1 MKPAKRKSLK
11 RRLTIQ
17 LLLFQIGSLFIFSA
31 TFVAYLSSG
40 GVGSALLSQ
49 QSAQITANALT
60 RDSNGRLALRETDE
74 FAGLRRNMPDFWFV
88 AVSETGE
95 IVQGGQV
102 PEAFSNMDQQLSD
115 TNIKLSDIREAALSY
130 SYLAVMRIAVVRRVS
145 GPAGEFAMIGQGGP
159 FSMTFPVLLFSNILI
174 MPFLILMAAVTIV
187 TIPWII
193 RKEFLALSAIA
204 RTAETIDI
212 DKRGYRLPDG
222 DIPRE
227 VQPLVHAVNGALQ
240 RLDDGYERHKRFI
253 LDAAH
258 ELRTPVAILQTRVET
273 LLEGPARSR
282 ILADASRIAVL
293 AEQLLDLQRLGGQKA
308 PLVPL
313 DIVALCRSVV
323 ADMAPLA
330 ISQGYNLSFEPEEEP
345 ILALADFAS
354 LQRALM
360 NIVQNAIEH
369 GGNRGTITIK
379 VASNRVI
386 EIADEG
392 NGIPEAERE
401 LVFDAFHRLKPKDHG
416 TGLGL
421 SLVQEIVRYHN
432 GEISINDSSTGG
444 ACFRITLPFC

>member
-17 LLLFQIGSLFIFSA
+17 LLLFQIGSLFIVSA
-31 TFVAYLSSG
+31 AFVAYLSSG
-40 GVGSALLSQ
+40 GAGSALLSPQ
-49 QSAQITANALT
+49 AAQITADALV
-60 RDSNGRLALRETDE
+60 RDENGRLVLKETNEYAELRNTT
-74 FAGLRRNMPDFWFV
+74 PDFWFV
-88 AVSETGE
+88 AVSEAGE
-95 IVQGGQV
+95 IIQGGQV

-115 TNIKLSDIREAALSY
+115 VRLSDIRDAALSY
-130 SYLAVMRIAVVRRVS
+130 SYLAVVRIAIVRRVS
-145 GPAGEFAMIGQGGP
+145 GPVGEFAMIGKGGP

-174 MPFLILMAAVTIV
+174 MPILFIMSLVTII

-193 RKEFLALSAIA
+193 RREFLPLSAIA

-227 VQPLVHAVNGALQ
+227 VQPLVHAVNGALK

-273 LLEGPARSR
+273 LLEGPSRNR

-313 DIVALCRSVV
+313 DLVGLCRSVV

-345 ILALADFAS
+345 ILALADDAS

-369 GGNRGTITIK
+369 GGNRGTITVK
-379 VASNRVI
+379 VAANRVI
-386 EIADEG
+386 DISDEG
-392 NGIPEAERE
+392 NGIPEEDRE
-401 LVFDAFHRLKPKDHG
+401 LVFDAFHRLRPKDRG

-421 SLVQEIVRYHN
+421 NLVQEIIRYHK
-432 GEISINDSSTGG
+432 GEIAISDSSTGG
-444 ACFRITLPFC
+444 ACFRISLPYC

>member
-17 LLLFQIGSLFIFSA
+17 LLLFQIGSLFIVSA
-31 TFVAYLSSG
+31 GFVAYLSTG
-40 GVGSALLSQ
+40 GGGSALLSPQ
-49 QSAQITANALT
+49 AAQITANALV
-60 RDSNGRLALRETDE
+60 RDKDGRLVLKETSEFVQLRSNT
-74 FAGLRRNMPDFWFV
+74 PDFWFV

-115 TNIKLSDIREAALSY
+115 VKLSDIRDAALSY
-130 SYLAVMRIAVVRRVS
+130 SYLAVVRIAVVRRVS
-145 GPAGEFAMIGQGGP
+145 GPVGEFAMIGKGGP

-174 MPFLILMAAVTIV
+174 MPILILMSIVTIV

-193 RKEFLALSAIA
+193 RREFLALSAIA

-227 VQPLVHAVNGALQ
+227 VQPLVHAVNGALK

-273 LLEGPARSR
+273 LLDGPSRSR

-308 PLVPL
+308 PLIPL
-313 DIVALCRSVV
+313 DLVSLCRSVV

-330 ISQGYNLSFEPEEEP
+330 ISQGYELSFEPEEEP
-345 ILALADFAS
+345 ILALADDAS

-379 VASNRVI
+379 VATNRVI
-386 EIADEG
+386 DICDEG
-392 NGIPEAERE
+392 SGIPEEDRE
-401 LVFDAFHRLKPKDHG
+401 LVFDAFHRLRPKDRG

-421 SLVQEIVRYHN
+421 NLVQEIIRYHG
-432 GEISINDSSTGG
+432 GEITISDSSTGG
-444 ACFRITLPFC
+444 ACFRISLPYC

>member
-17 LLLFQIGSLFIFSA
+17 LLLFQIGSLFIVSA
-31 TFVAYLSSG
+31 GFVAYLSTG
-40 GVGSALLSQ
+40 GGGSALLSPQ
-49 QSAQITANALT
+49 AAQITANALV
-60 RDSNGRLALRETDE
+60 RDKDGRLVLKETSEFVQLRSNT
-74 FAGLRRNMPDFWFV
+74 PDFWFV

-115 TNIKLSDIREAALSY
+115 VKLSDIRDAALSY
-130 SYLAVMRIAVVRRVS
+130 SYLAVVRIAVVRRVS
-145 GPAGEFAMIGQGGP
+145 GPVGEFAMIGKGGP

-174 MPFLILMAAVTIV
+174 MPILILMSIVTIV

-193 RKEFLALSAIA
+193 RREFLALSAIA

-227 VQPLVHAVNGALQ
+227 VQPLVHAVNGALK

-273 LLEGPARSR
+273 LLEGPSRSR

-308 PLVPL
+308 PLIPL
-313 DIVALCRSVV
+313 DLVSLCRSVV

-330 ISQGYNLSFEPEEEP
+330 ISQGYELSFEPEEEP
-345 ILALADFAS
+345 ILALADDAS

-379 VASNRVI
+379 VAANRVI
-386 EIADEG
+386 DICDEG
-392 NGIPEAERE
+392 SGIPEEDRE
-401 LVFDAFHRLKPKDHG
+401 LVFDAFHRLRPKDRG

-421 SLVQEIVRYHN
+421 NLVQEIIRYHG
-432 GEISINDSSTGG
+432 GEITISDSSTGG
-444 ACFRITLPFC
+444 ACFRISLPYC

>member
-17 LLLFQIGSLFIFSA
+17 LLLFQIGSLFIVSA
-31 TFVAYLSSG
+31 GFVAYLSTG
-40 GVGSALLSQ
+40 GGGSALLSPQ
-49 QSAQITANALT
+49 AAQITANALV
-60 RDSNGRLALRETDE
+60 RDKNGRLALKETSE
-74 FAGLRRNMPDFWFV
+74 FVELRSNTPHFWFV

-115 TNIKLSDIREAALSY
+115 IKLSDIREAALSY
-130 SYLAVMRIAVVRRVS
+130 SYLAVVRIAVVRRVS
-145 GPAGEFAMIGQGGP
+145 GPLGEFAMIGKGGP

-174 MPFLILMAAVTIV
+174 MPILFIMSLVTIV

-193 RKEFLALSAIA
+193 RREFLALSSIA
-204 RTAETIDI
+204 RAAETIDI

-227 VQPLVHAVNGALQ
+227 VQPLVHAVNGALK

-273 LLEGPARSR
+273 LLDGPSRNR

-308 PLVPL
+308 PLIPL
-313 DIVALCRSVV
+313 DLVSLCRSVV

-330 ISQGYNLSFEPEEEP
+330 ISQGYELSFEPEEEP
-345 ILALADFAS
+345 ILALADDAS

-379 VASNRVI
+379 VAANRVI
-386 EIADEG
+386 DICDEG
-392 NGIPEAERE
+392 SGIPEEDRE
-401 LVFDAFHRLKPKDHG
+401 LVFDAFHRLRPQDRG

-421 SLVQEIVRYHN
+421 NLVQEIIRYHG
-432 GEISINDSSTGG
+432 GEINISDSSTGG
-444 ACFRITLPFC
+444 ACFRISLPYC

>member
-17 LLLFQIGSLFIFSA
+17 LLLFQIGSLFIVTAAFII
-31 TFVAYLSSG
+31 YMSSG
-40 GVGSALLSQ
+40 GADSALLSPAA
-49 QSAQITANALT
+49 AQITANAIM
-60 RDSNGRLALRETDE
+60 RDKDNRLVLKETPEFIHLRNSTS
-74 FAGLRRNMPDFWFV
+74 DFWFV
-88 AVSETGE
+88 AVSEKGE

-115 TNIKLSDIREAALSY
+115 VRISDVRDAALSY
-130 SYLAVMRIAVVRRVS
+130 SYLAVVRIAVVRRAS
-145 GPAGEFAMIGQGGP
+145 GPAGEFVMVGKGGP
-159 FSMTFPVLLFSNILI
+159 FSMTFPVILFSNILI
-174 MPFLILMAAVTIV
+174 MPFLILMSIVTIV
-187 TIPWII
+187 TIPWLI
-193 RKEFLALSAIA
+193 RREFRVLSAIA

-212 DKRGYRLPDG
+212 DRRGYRLPDG
-222 DIPRE
+222 NIPRE

-273 LLEGPARSR
+273 LLEGPARNR

-313 DIVALCRSVV
+313 DIVGLCRSVV

-345 ILALADFAS
+345 ILALADDAS

-369 GGNRGTITIK
+369 GGNRGTITIR

-401 LVFDAFHRLKPKDHG
+401 LVFDAFHRLRPKDRG

-421 SLVQEIVRYHN
+421 NLVQEIVRYHG
-432 GEISINDSSTGG
+432 GEITISDSSTGG
-444 ACFRITLPFC
+444 ACFRIALPYC

>member
-17 LLLFQIGSLFIFSA
+17 LLLFQIGSLFIVSA
-31 TFVAYLSSG
+31 GFVAYLSTG
-40 GVGSALLSQ
+40 GGGSALLSPQ
-49 QSAQITANALT
+49 AAQITANALV
-60 RDSNGRLALRETDE
+60 RDKDGRLVLKETSEFVQLRSNT
-74 FAGLRRNMPDFWFV
+74 PDFWFV

-115 TNIKLSDIREAALSY
+115 VKLSDIRDAALSY
-130 SYLAVMRIAVVRRVS
+130 SYLAVVRIAVVRRVS
-145 GPAGEFAMIGQGGP
+145 GPVGEFAMIGKGGP

-174 MPFLILMAAVTIV
+174 MPILILMSIVTIV

-193 RKEFLALSAIA
+193 RREFLALSAIA

-227 VQPLVHAVNGALQ
+227 VQPLVHAVNGALK

-273 LLEGPARSR
+273 LLDGPSRSR

-308 PLVPL
+308 PLIPL
-313 DIVALCRSVV
+313 DLVSLCRSVV

-330 ISQGYNLSFEPEEEP
+330 ISQGYELSFEPEEEP
-345 ILALADFAS
+345 ILALADDAS

-379 VASNRVI
+379 VAANRVI
-386 EIADEG
+386 DICDEG
-392 NGIPEAERE
+392 SGIPEEDRE
-401 LVFDAFHRLKPKDHG
+401 LVFDAFHRLRPKDRG

-421 SLVQEIVRYHN
+421 NLVQEIIRYHG
-432 GEISINDSSTGG
+432 GEITISDSSTGG
-444 ACFRITLPFC
+444 ACFRISLPYC

>member
-17 LLLFQIGSLFIFSA
+17 LLLFQIGSLFIVSA
-31 TFVAYLSSG
+31 GFVAYLSTG
-40 GVGSALLSQ
+40 GGGSALLSPQ
-49 QSAQITANALT
+49 AAQITANALV
-60 RDSNGRLALRETDE
+60 RDKDGRLVLKDTSEFVQLRSNT
-74 FAGLRRNMPDFWFV
+74 PDFWFV

-115 TNIKLSDIREAALSY
+115 VKLSDIRDAALSY
-130 SYLAVMRIAVVRRVS
+130 SYLAVVRIAVVRRVS
-145 GPAGEFAMIGQGGP
+145 GPVGEFAMIGKGGP

-174 MPFLILMAAVTIV
+174 MPILILMSIVTIV

-193 RKEFLALSAIA
+193 RREFLALSAIA

-227 VQPLVHAVNGALQ
+227 VQPLVHAVNGALK

-273 LLEGPARSR
+273 LLDGPSRSR

-308 PLVPL
+308 PLIPL
-313 DIVALCRSVV
+313 DLVSLCRSVV

-330 ISQGYNLSFEPEEEP
+330 ISQGYELSFEPEEEP
-345 ILALADFAS
+345 ILALADDAS

-379 VASNRVI
+379 VAANRVI
-386 EIADEG
+386 DICDEG
-392 NGIPEAERE
+392 SGIPEEDRE
-401 LVFDAFHRLKPKDHG
+401 LVFDAFHRLRPKDRG

-421 SLVQEIVRYHN
+421 NLVQEIIRYHG
-432 GEISINDSSTGG
+432 GEITISDSSTGD
-444 ACFRITLPFC
+444 ACFRISLPYC

>member
-1 MKPAKRKSLK
+1 MKLAGRKSLK

-17 LLLFQIGSLFIFSA
+17 LLLFQIGSLFIVSA
-31 TFVAYLSSG
+31 AIVAYLSSG
-40 GVGSALLSQ
+40 GAGSALLSPQ
-49 QSAQITANALT
+49 AAQITADAIV
-60 RDSNGRLALRETDE
+60 RDKDGRLVLEETQDFIE
-74 FAGLRRNMPDFWFV
+74 MRSNMPDFWFV
-88 AVSETGE
+88 AVGE
-95 IVQGGQV
+95 KGDVVQGGPV
-102 PEAFSNMDQQLSD
+102 PEAFNMDQQLSD
-115 TNIKLSDIREAALSY
+115 IRVSDVRDAALSY
-130 SYLAVMRIAVVRRVS
+130 SYLAVVRIAVVRRVS
-145 GPAGEFAMIGQGGP
+145 GPAGEFVMIGKGGP

-174 MPFLILMAAVTIV
+174 LPILILMSIVTIV

-193 RKEFLALSAIA
+193 RREFLALSTIA
-204 RTAETIDI
+204 HTAETIDI
-212 DKRGYRLPDG
+212 DKRGYRLPDA

-273 LLEGPARSR
+273 LLDGPDRSR

-308 PLVPL
+308 PLIPL
-313 DIVALCRSVV
+313 DLVGLCRSVV

-330 ISQGYNLSFEPEEEP
+330 ISQGYELSFEPEEEP
-345 ILALADFAS
+345 ILALADDAS

-379 VASNRVI
+379 VGPTA
-386 EIADEG
+386 
-392 NGIPEAERE
+392 
-401 LVFDAFHRLKPKDHG
+401 
-416 TGLGL
+416 
-421 SLVQEIVRYHN
+421 
-432 GEISINDSSTGG
+432 
-444 ACFRITLPFC
+444 

>member
-17 LLLFQIGSLFIFSA
+17 LLLFQIGSLFIVSA
-31 TFVAYLSSG
+31 GFVAYLSTG
-40 GVGSALLSQ
+40 GGGSALLSPQ
-49 QSAQITANALT
+49 AAQITANALV
-60 RDSNGRLALRETDE
+60 RGKDGRLVLKETSEFVQLRSNT
-74 FAGLRRNMPDFWFV
+74 PDFWFV

-115 TNIKLSDIREAALSY
+115 VKLSDIRDAALSY
-130 SYLAVMRIAVVRRVS
+130 SYLAVVRIAVVRRVS
-145 GPAGEFAMIGQGGP
+145 GPVGEFAMIGKGGP

-174 MPFLILMAAVTIV
+174 MPILILMSIVTIV

-193 RKEFLALSAIA
+193 RREFLALSAIA

-227 VQPLVHAVNGALQ
+227 VQPLVHAVNGALK

-273 LLEGPARSR
+273 LLDGPSRSR

-308 PLVPL
+308 PLIPL
-313 DIVALCRSVV
+313 DLVSLCRSVV

-330 ISQGYNLSFEPEEEP
+330 ISQGYELSFEPEEEP
-345 ILALADFAS
+345 ILALADDAS

-379 VASNRVI
+379 VAANRVI
-386 EIADEG
+386 DICDEG
-392 NGIPEAERE
+392 SGIPEEDRE
-401 LVFDAFHRLKPKDHG
+401 LVFDAFHRLRPKDRG

-421 SLVQEIVRYHN
+421 NLVQEIIRYHG
-432 GEISINDSSTGG
+432 GEITISDSSTGG
-444 ACFRITLPFC
+444 ACFRISLPYC

>member
-1 MKPAKRKSLK
+1 MKLARRKSLK

-17 LLLFQIGSLFIFSA
+17 LLLFQIGSLFIVTA
-31 TFVAYLSSG
+31 AIITYMSSG
-40 GVGSALLSQ
+40 GAGSALLSPEA
-49 QSAQITANALT
+49 AQITANAIV
-60 RDSNGRLALRETDE
+60 RDEDNRLVLKETPEFINLRSSTS
-74 FAGLRRNMPDFWFV
+74 DFWFV
-88 AVSETGE
+88 AVSEKGE

-115 TNIKLSDIREAALSY
+115 VRVSDVRDAALSY
-130 SYLAVMRIAVVRRVS
+130 SYLAVVRIAVVRRAS
-145 GPAGEFAMIGQGGP
+145 GPAGEFVMVGKGGP

-174 MPFLILMAAVTIV
+174 MPVLILMSIVTIV

-193 RKEFLALSAIA
+193 RREFLALSSIA
-204 RTAETIDI
+204 RTAESIDI
-212 DKRGYRLPDG
+212 DRRGYRLPDD

-227 VQPLVHAVNGALQ
+227 VQPLVHAVNGALK

-273 LLEGPARSR
+273 LLDGPARSR

-308 PLVPL
+308 PLIPL
-313 DIVALCRSVV
+313 DLVNLCRSVV

-330 ISQGYNLSFEPEEEP
+330 ISQGYEISFEPEEEP
-345 ILALADFAS
+345 ILALADEAS

-379 VASNRVI
+379 VAVNRVI
-386 EIADEG
+386 DICDEG
-392 NGIPEAERE
+392 NGIAEADRE
-401 LVFDAFHRLKPKDHG
+401 LVFDAFHRLKPKDRG

-421 SLVQEIVRYHN
+421 NLVQEIVRYHG
-432 GEISINDSSTGG
+432 GEISISDSTTGG
-444 ACFRITLPFC
+444 ACFRISLPYC

>member
-17 LLLFQIGSLFIFSA
+17 LLLFQIGSLFIVSA
-31 TFVAYLSSG
+31 GFVAYLSTG
-40 GVGSALLSQ
+40 GGGSALLSPQ
-49 QSAQITANALT
+49 AAQITANALV
-60 RDSNGRLALRETDE
+60 RDKNGRLALKETSE
-74 FAGLRRNMPDFWFV
+74 FVELRSNTPDFWFV

-115 TNIKLSDIREAALSY
+115 IKLSDIREAALSY
-130 SYLAVMRIAVVRRVS
+130 SYLAVVRIAVVRRVS
-145 GPAGEFAMIGQGGP
+145 GPLGEFAMIGKGGP

-174 MPFLILMAAVTIV
+174 MPILFIMSLVTIV

-193 RKEFLALSAIA
+193 RREFLALSSIA
-204 RTAETIDI
+204 RAAETIDI

-227 VQPLVHAVNGALQ
+227 VQPLVHAVNGALK
-240 RLDDGYERHKRFI
+240 RLDDGNERHKRFI

-273 LLEGPARSR
+273 LLDGPSRNR

-308 PLVPL
+308 PLIPL
-313 DIVALCRSVV
+313 DLVSLCRSVV

-330 ISQGYNLSFEPEEEP
+330 ISQGYELSFEPEEEP
-345 ILALADFAS
+345 ILALADDAS

-379 VASNRVI
+379 VAANRVI
-386 EIADEG
+386 DICDEG
-392 NGIPEAERE
+392 SGIPEEDRE
-401 LVFDAFHRLKPKDHG
+401 LVFDAFHRLRPQDRG

-421 SLVQEIVRYHN
+421 NLVQEIIRYHG
-432 GEISINDSSTGG
+432 GEINISDSSTGG
-444 ACFRITLPFC
+444 ACFRISLPYC

>member
-1 MKPAKRKSLK
+1 MKPAGRKSLK

-17 LLLFQIGSLFIFSA
+17 LLLFQIGSLFIVTA
-31 TFVAYLSSG
+31 AFVAYLSSG
-40 GVGSALLSQ
+40 GAGSALLSPAA
-49 QSAQITANALT
+49 AQITANAII
-60 RDSNGRLALRETDE
+60 RDRDGRLMLEETSE
-74 FAGLRRNMPDFWFV
+74 FAELRSGMADFWFV
-88 AVSETGE
+88 AVSEKGE
-95 IVQGGQV
+95 ILQGGPV

-115 TNIKLSDIREAALSY
+115 IRVSDVRDAALSY
-130 SYLAVMRIAVVRRVS
+130 SYLAVVRIAVVRRAS
-145 GPAGEFAMIGQGGP
+145 GPAGEFLMIGKGGA

-174 MPFLILMAAVTIV
+174 MPILILMSIVTIV

-193 RKEFLALSAIA
+193 RREFSALSAIA
-204 RTAETIDI
+204 HAAETIDI
-212 DKRGYRLPDG
+212 DKRGYRLPDA

-273 LLEGPARSR
+273 LLDGPDRSR

-293 AEQLLDLQRLGGQKA
+293 AEQLLDLQRLGGQKVS
-308 PLVPL
+308 LIPL
-313 DIVALCRSVV
+313 DLVGLCRSVV

-330 ISQGYNLSFEPEEEP
+330 ISQGYELSFEPEEEP
-345 ILALADFAS
+345 ILALADDAS

-379 VASNRVI
+379 VGANRVI
-386 EIADEG
+386 DISDEG
-392 NGIPEAERE
+392 NGILEEDREA
-401 LVFDAFHRLKPKDHG
+401 VFDAFHRLKPKDRG

-421 SLVQEIVRYHN
+421 NLVQEIIRYHG
-432 GEISINDSSTGG
+432 GEITISDSPSGG
-444 ACFRITLPFC
+444 ASFRISLPYC

>member
-17 LLLFQIGSLFIFSA
+17 LLLFQIGSLFIVSA
-31 TFVAYLSSG
+31 GFVAYLSTG
-40 GVGSALLSQ
+40 GGGSALLSPQ
-49 QSAQITANALT
+49 AAQITANALV
-60 RDSNGRLALRETDE
+60 RDKSGRLALKETSE
-74 FAGLRRNMPDFWFV
+74 FVELRSNTPDFWFV

-115 TNIKLSDIREAALSY
+115 IKLSDIREAALSY
-130 SYLAVMRIAVVRRVS
+130 SYLAVVRIAVVRRVS
-145 GPAGEFAMIGQGGP
+145 GPLGEFAMIGKGGP

-174 MPFLILMAAVTIV
+174 MPILFIMSLVTIV

-193 RKEFLALSAIA
+193 RREFLALSSIA
-204 RTAETIDI
+204 RAAETIDI

-227 VQPLVHAVNGALQ
+227 VQPLVHAVNGALK

-273 LLEGPARSR
+273 LLDGPSRNR

-308 PLVPL
+308 PLIPL
-313 DIVALCRSVV
+313 DLVSLCRSVV

-330 ISQGYNLSFEPEEEP
+330 ISQGYELSFEPEEEP
-345 ILALADFAS
+345 ILALAEDAS

-379 VASNRVI
+379 VAANRVI
-386 EIADEG
+386 DICDEG
-392 NGIPEAERE
+392 SGIPEEDRE
-401 LVFDAFHRLKPKDHG
+401 LVFDAFHRLRPQDRG

-421 SLVQEIVRYHN
+421 NLVQEIIRYHG
-432 GEISINDSSTGG
+432 GEINISDSSTGG
-444 ACFRITLPFC
+444 ACFRISLPYC

>member
-1 MKPAKRKSLK
+1 MKLGKRKSLK

-17 LLLFQIGSLFIFSA
+17 LLLFQIGSLFIVSA
-31 TFVAYLSSG
+31 AFVAYLSSG
-40 GVGSALLSQ
+40 SAGSALLSPQ
-49 QSAQITANALT
+49 AAQITANAIV
-60 RDSNGRLALRETDE
+60 RDNDGRLALKETDE
-74 FAGLRRNMPDFWFV
+74 FIALRSNTSDFWFV
-88 AVSETGE
+88 AVSEKGE
-95 IVQGGQV
+95 ILQGGPV

-115 TNIKLSDIREAALSY
+115 IRVSDVRDAALSY
-130 SYLAVMRIAVVRRVS
+130 SYLAVVRIAVVRRAS
-145 GPAGEFAMIGQGGP
+145 GPAGEFVMIGKGGA

-174 MPFLILMAAVTIV
+174 MPILLLMSIVTIV

-193 RKEFLALSAIA
+193 RREFFALSAIA
-204 RTAETIDI
+204 RTAESIDI

-227 VQPLVHAVNGALQ
+227 VQPFVHAVNGALQ

-273 LLEGPARSR
+273 LLDGPDRSR

-308 PLVPL
+308 PLIPL
-313 DIVALCRSVV
+313 DLVGLCRSVV

-330 ISQGYNLSFEPEEEP
+330 ISQGYEISFEPEEEP
-345 ILALADFAS
+345 ILALADEAS

-369 GGNRGTITIK
+369 GGNRGAIAIK
-379 VASNRVI
+379 VAMNRVI
-386 EIADEG
+386 DICDEG
-392 NGIPEAERE
+392 TGIAEADRE
-401 LVFDAFHRLKPKDHG
+401 LVFDAFHRLKPKDRG

-421 SLVQEIVRYHN
+421 NLVQEIVRYHG
-432 GEISINDSSTGG
+432 GEISISDSSTGG
-444 ACFRITLPFC
+444 ACFRISLPYC

>member
-17 LLLFQIGSLFIFSA
+17 LLLFQIGSLFIVSA
-31 TFVAYLSSG
+31 GFVAYLSTG
-40 GVGSALLSQ
+40 GGGSALLSPQ
-49 QSAQITANALT
+49 AAQITANALV
-60 RDSNGRLALRETDE
+60 RDKDGRLVLKETSEFVQLRSNTT
-74 FAGLRRNMPDFWFV
+74 DFWFV

-115 TNIKLSDIREAALSY
+115 VKLSDIRDAALSY
-130 SYLAVMRIAVVRRVS
+130 SYLAVVRIAVVRRVS
-145 GPAGEFAMIGQGGP
+145 GPVGEFAMIGKGGP

-174 MPFLILMAAVTIV
+174 MPILILMSIVTIV

-193 RKEFLALSAIA
+193 RREFLALSAIA

-227 VQPLVHAVNGALQ
+227 VQPLVHAVNGALK

-273 LLEGPARSR
+273 LLDGPSRSR

-308 PLVPL
+308 PLIPL
-313 DIVALCRSVV
+313 DLVSLCRSVV

-330 ISQGYNLSFEPEEEP
+330 ISQGYELSFEPEEEP
-345 ILALADFAS
+345 ILALADDAS

-379 VASNRVI
+379 VAANRVI
-386 EIADEG
+386 DICDEG
-392 NGIPEAERE
+392 SGIPEEDRE
-401 LVFDAFHRLKPKDHG
+401 LVFDAFHRLRPKDRG

-421 SLVQEIVRYHN
+421 NLVQEIIRYHG
-432 GEISINDSSTGG
+432 GEITISDSSTGG
-444 ACFRITLPFC
+444 ACFRISLPYC

>member
-1 MKPAKRKSLK
+1 MKLAGRKSLK

-17 LLLFQIGSLFIFSA
+17 LLLFQIGSLFIVSA
-31 TFVAYLSSG
+31 AIVAYLSSG
-40 GVGSALLSQ
+40 GAGSALLSPQ
-49 QSAQITANALT
+49 AAQITASAIV
-60 RDSNGRLALRETDE
+60 RDKDGRLVLEETQDFIE
-74 FAGLRRNMPDFWFV
+74 MRSNMPDFWFV
-88 AVSETGE
+88 AVGE
-95 IVQGGQV
+95 KGDVVQGGPV
-102 PEAFSNMDQQLSD
+102 PEAFNMDQQLSD
-115 TNIKLSDIREAALSY
+115 IRVSDVRDAALSY
-130 SYLAVMRIAVVRRVS
+130 SYLAVVRIAVVRRVS
-145 GPAGEFAMIGQGGP
+145 GPAGEFVMIGKGGP

-174 MPFLILMAAVTIV
+174 LPILILMSIVTIV

-193 RKEFLALSAIA
+193 RREFLALSTIA
-204 RTAETIDI
+204 HTAETIDI
-212 DKRGYRLPDG
+212 DKRGYRLPDA

-273 LLEGPARSR
+273 LLDGPDRSR

-308 PLVPL
+308 PLIPL
-313 DIVALCRSVV
+313 DLVGLCRSVV

-330 ISQGYNLSFEPEEEP
+330 ISQGYELSFEPEEEP
-345 ILALADFAS
+345 ILALADDAS

-379 VASNRVI
+379 VGANRVI
-386 EIADEG
+386 DISDEG
-392 NGIPEAERE
+392 NGIPEEDRE
-401 LVFDAFHRLKPKDHG
+401 AVFDAFHRLRPKDRG

-421 SLVQEIVRYHN
+421 NLVQEIVRYHG
-432 GEISINDSSTGG
+432 GEITISDSPAGG
-444 ACFRITLPFC
+444 ASFRISLPYC

>member
-1 MKPAKRKSLK
+1 MKPAKTRSLK

-17 LLLFQIGSLFIFSA
+17 LLLFQIGSLVIVTVAFI
-31 TFVAYLSSG
+31 VYLLTDG
-40 GVGSALLSQ
+40 TGSALIS
-49 QSAQITANALT
+49 SEAAQITANALI
-60 RDSNGRLALRETDE
+60 REQSGKIALKETPAYLE
-74 FAGLRRNMPDFWFV
+74 LCKEMPDFWFV
-88 AVSETGE
+88 ALSEKDE
-95 IVQGGQV
+95 IIQGGPV
-102 PEAFSNMDQQLSD
+102 PEAFSDMDKKMNDVKIS
-115 TNIKLSDIREAALSY
+115 NIREAGMSY
-130 SYLAVMRIAVVRRVS
+130 SYFAVLYVAVVRRVS
-145 GPAGEFAMIGQGGP
+145 GPAGEFAMIGKGGP
-159 FSMTFPVLLFSNILI
+159 LSMTLPVLLFSNILI
-174 MPFLILMAAVTIV
+174 LPVLVLVSIATIAA
-187 TIPWII
+187 IPWII
-193 RKEFLALSAIA
+193 RREFRALSTIA
-204 RTAETIDI
+204 RTAQSIDI

-222 DIPRE
+222 NIPRE

-313 DIVALCRSVV
+313 DIVGLCRSVV

-345 ILALADFAS
+345 ILALADDAS

-360 NIVQNAIEH
+360 NIIQNAIEH
-369 GGNRGTITIK
+369 GGNHGTITIR

-392 NGIPEAERE
+392 DGIPETERE
-401 LVFDAFHRLKPKDHG
+401 LVFEAFHRMRPKDRG

-421 SLVQEIVRYHN
+421 NLVQEIVGYHG
-432 GEISINDSSTGG
+432 GEISISDSPTGG
-444 ACFRITLPFC
+444 ACFRIALPYC

>member
-17 LLLFQIGSLFIFSA
+17 LLLFQIGSLFIVSA
-31 TFVAYLSSG
+31 GFVAYLSTG
-40 GVGSALLSQ
+40 GGSSALLSPQ
-49 QSAQITANALT
+49 AAQITANALV
-60 RDSNGRLALRETDE
+60 RDKDGRLVLKETSE
-74 FAGLRRNMPDFWFV
+74 FAQLRSSTPDFWFA

-95 IVQGGQV
+95 VIQGGQV
-102 PEAFSNMDQQLSD
+102 PEAFSNMGQQLSD
-115 TNIKLSDIREAALSY
+115 IRLSDIREAALSY
-130 SYLAVMRIAVVRRVS
+130 SYLAVVRIAIVRRVS
-145 GPAGEFAMIGQGGP
+145 GPAGEFAMIGKGGP

-174 MPFLILMAAVTIV
+174 MPILILMSIVTIV

-193 RKEFLALSAIA
+193 RREFLALSAIA

-227 VQPLVHAVNGALQ
+227 VQPLVHAVNGALK

-273 LLEGPARSR
+273 LLDGPSRSR

-308 PLVPL
+308 PLIPL
-313 DIVALCRSVV
+313 DLVSLCRSVV

-330 ISQGYNLSFEPEEEP
+330 ISQGYELSFEPEEEP
-345 ILALADFAS
+345 ILALADDAS

-379 VASNRVI
+379 VAANRVI
-386 EIADEG
+386 DICDEG
-392 NGIPEAERE
+392 SGIPEEDRE
-401 LVFDAFHRLKPKDHG
+401 LVFDAFHRLRPKDRG

-421 SLVQEIVRYHN
+421 NLVQEIIRYHG
-432 GEISINDSSTGG
+432 GEITISDSPTGG
-444 ACFRITLPFC
+444 ACFRISLPYC

>member
-17 LLLFQIGSLFIFSA
+17 LLLFQIGSIIIVTVAF
-31 TFVAYLSSG
+31 FVYMMSDG
-40 GVGSALLSQ
+40 TGSALLS
-49 QSAQITANALT
+49 SEAAQITANALI
-60 RDSNGRLALRETDE
+60 RGPDGKIVLRETPE
-74 FAGLRRNMPDFWFV
+74 YIKLRRETPDFWFV
-88 AVSETGE
+88 ALTENDD

-102 PEAFSNMDQQLSD
+102 PEAFSNMGQTLNDVRIS
-115 TNIKLSDIREAALSY
+115 NIRDAGMSY
-130 SYLAVMRIAVVRRVS
+130 SYFAVLYVAIVRRVS
-145 GPAGEFAMIGQGGP
+145 GPAGEFAMIGHGGP
-159 FSMTFPVLLFSNILI
+159 FSMTLPILLFSNILI
-174 MPFLILMAAVTIV
+174 LPILALVSIATIAA
-187 TIPWII
+187 IPWII
-193 RKEFLALSAIA
+193 GREFRALSAIA
-204 RTAETIDI
+204 RTAEAIDI

-222 DIPRE
+222 NIPRE

-282 ILADASRIAVL
+282 ILSDASRIAVL

-330 ISQGYNLSFEPEEEP
+330 ISRGYNLSFEPEEEP
-345 ILALADFAS
+345 ILALADYAS

-369 GGNRGTITIK
+369 GGSRGTITIK
-379 VASNRVI
+379 IASNRVI

-432 GEISINDSSTGG
+432 GEISISDSSTGG

>member
-17 LLLFQIGSLFIFSA
+17 LLLFQIGSLFIVSA
-31 TFVAYLSSG
+31 GFVAYLSTG
-40 GVGSALLSQ
+40 GGGSALLSPQ
-49 QSAQITANALT
+49 AAQITANALV
-60 RDSNGRLALRETDE
+60 RDKNGRLALKETSE
-74 FAGLRRNMPDFWFV
+74 FVELRSNTPDFWFV

-115 TNIKLSDIREAALSY
+115 IKLSDIREAALSY
-130 SYLAVMRIAVVRRVS
+130 SYLAVVRIAVVRRVS
-145 GPAGEFAMIGQGGP
+145 GPLGEFAMIGKGGP

-174 MPFLILMAAVTIV
+174 MPILFIMSLVTIV

-193 RKEFLALSAIA
+193 RREFLALSSIA
-204 RTAETIDI
+204 RAAETIDI

-227 VQPLVHAVNGALQ
+227 VQPLVHAVNGALK

-273 LLEGPARSR
+273 LLDGPSRNR

-308 PLVPL
+308 PLIPL
-313 DIVALCRSVV
+313 DLVSLCRSVV

-330 ISQGYNLSFEPEEEP
+330 ISQGYELSFEPEEEP
-345 ILALADFAS
+345 ILALADDAS

-379 VASNRVI
+379 VAANRVI
-386 EIADEG
+386 DICDEG
-392 NGIPEAERE
+392 SGIPEEDRE
-401 LVFDAFHRLKPKDHG
+401 LVFDAFHRLRPQDRG

-421 SLVQEIVRYHN
+421 NLVQEIIRYHG
-432 GEISINDSSTGG
+432 GEINISDSSTGG
-444 ACFRITLPFC
+444 ACFRISLPYC

>member
-1 MKPAKRKSLK
+1 MKPTKRKSLK

-17 LLLFQIGSLFIFSA
+17 LLLFQIGSLFIVTAAFII
-31 TFVAYLSSG
+31 YMSSG
-40 GVGSALLSQ
+40 GADSALLSPAA
-49 QSAQITANALT
+49 AQITANAIM
-60 RDSNGRLALRETDE
+60 RDKDNRLVLKETPEFIHLRNSTS
-74 FAGLRRNMPDFWFV
+74 DFWFV
-88 AVSETGE
+88 AVSEKGE

-115 TNIKLSDIREAALSY
+115 VRISDVRDAALSY
-130 SYLAVMRIAVVRRVS
+130 SYLAVVRIAVVRRAS
-145 GPAGEFAMIGQGGP
+145 GPAGEFVMVGKGGP
-159 FSMTFPVLLFSNILI
+159 FSMTFPVILFSNILI
-174 MPFLILMAAVTIV
+174 MPFLILMSIVTIV
-187 TIPWII
+187 TIPWLI
-193 RKEFLALSAIA
+193 RREFRVLSAIA

-212 DKRGYRLPDG
+212 DRRGYRLPDG
-222 DIPRE
+222 NIPRE

-273 LLEGPARSR
+273 LLEGPARNR

-313 DIVALCRSVV
+313 DIVGLCRSVV

-345 ILALADFAS
+345 ILALADDAS

-369 GGNRGTITIK
+369 GGNRGTITIR

-401 LVFDAFHRLKPKDHG
+401 LVFDAFHRLRPKDRG

-421 SLVQEIVRYHN
+421 NLVQEIVRYHG
-432 GEISINDSSTGG
+432 GEITISDSSTGG
-444 ACFRITLPFC
+444 ACFRIALPYC

>member
-1 MKPAKRKSLK
+1 MKLARRKSLK
-11 RRLTIQ
+11 RRLTLQ
-17 LLLFQIGSLFIFSA
+17 LLLFQIGSLF
-31 TFVAYLSSG
+31 FVTAAMVPYMSSG
-40 GVGSALLSQ
+40 GAGSALLSPEA
-49 QSAQITANALT
+49 AQTTANAIIRNEDNRLVLKET
-60 RDSNGRLALRETDE
+60 PEFVKLRSNTS
-74 FAGLRRNMPDFWFV
+74 DFWFV
-88 AVSETGE
+88 AVSENGE

-115 TNIKLSDIREAALSY
+115 IRVSDVRDAALSY
-130 SYLAVMRIAVVRRVS
+130 SYLAVVRIAVVRRAS
-145 GPAGEFAMIGQGGP
+145 GPAGEFVMIGKGGP
-159 FSMTFPVLLFSNILI
+159 FSMTLPVLLFSNILI
-174 MPFLILMAAVTIV
+174 MPVLILMSIVTVV

-193 RKEFLALSAIA
+193 RREFRALSTIA

-212 DKRGYRLPDG
+212 DRRGYRLPDG
-222 DIPRE
+222 DIPKE
-227 VQPLVHAVNGALQ
+227 VQPLVHAVNGALK

-273 LLEGPARSR
+273 LLDGPARSR
-282 ILADASRIAVL
+282 ILADASRVAVL

-313 DIVALCRSVV
+313 DLVNLCRSVV

-330 ISQGYNLSFEPEEEP
+330 ISQGYALSFEPEEEP
-345 ILALADFAS
+345 ILALADHAS

-379 VASNRVI
+379 VGANRVI
-386 EIADEG
+386 DISDQG
-392 NGIPEAERE
+392 NGIPEEDRE
-401 LVFDAFHRLKPKDHG
+401 AVFDAFHRLIPKDRG

-421 SLVQEIVRYHN
+421 NLVQEIVRYHG
-432 GEISINDSSTGG
+432 GEITISDSPSGG
-444 ACFRITLPFC
+444 ASFRISLPYC